1 MNCIFTIPTFVSA
14 AIFLFVFFCYFLEG
28 EGNCLHKVLLSILSI
43 FTPLLTSIHMLSQT
57 AFYFFKFA
65 GQFFIWIGVVVFIP
79 FVTRHAHS

>member
-43 FTPLLTSIHMLSQT
+43 PHAVSNCIL
-57 AFYFFKFA
+57 
-65 GQFFIWIGVVVFIP
+65 
-79 FVTRHAHS
+79 FV